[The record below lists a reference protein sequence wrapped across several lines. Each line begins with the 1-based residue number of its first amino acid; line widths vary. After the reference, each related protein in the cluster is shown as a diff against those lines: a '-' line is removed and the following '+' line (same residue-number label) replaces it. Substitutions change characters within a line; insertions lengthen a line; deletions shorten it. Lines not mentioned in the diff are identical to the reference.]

1 MRFVDIKNDVAFRK
15 IADKHNWSKEALL
28 AYDNAGM
35 REQDARGEKS
45 KAISNAVHDRNIE
58 IARKLLIKG
67 LDVHLVAETTGLSI
81 EEVQEIAD
89 ELTGN
94 K

>member
-1 MRFVDIKNDVAFRK
+1 MQVCANKMHAAK
-15 IADKHNWSKEALL
+15 
-28 AYDNAGM
+28 
-35 REQDARGEKS
+35 

-67 LDVHLVAETTGLSI
+67 LDVDLVAETTGLSI
-81 EEVQEIAD
+81 EQVQEIAD